1 MNQPLFFRKS
11 LFYEDIDYT
20 PGTPSPDPV
29 VVDNVT
35 AGTWTGSA
43 QPLTV
48 AATGAENGDGVYWV
62 IVPAADS
69 APSASEV
76 RAGQANGGGSPTE
89 SGNDVWPGP
98 FSDTLVSG
106 IPNGSYKIYVVID
119 NGALSNVGASDAFT
133 VDTTPAD
140 LGTPTV
146 TGGTAVIDWA
156 FTADE
161 DSDAVTG
168 WRVSYWPDGTEP
180 SDAEIESG
188 TGSTATTTGT
198 ASASVEESG
207 QFTSVAAGVHQPTIF
222 YKDTFGN
229 KTYLTLA
236 DVTVTAAAAGP
247 QVNGTPV
254 SAYESTSATSTG
266 GSGVSFT
273 AAAGSNRLITA
284 IVDYGQLTPAAT
296 TATPSM
302 GAQAFTLAGSLGSTT
317 GGIAKVQMFYI
328 KEADIPAGAN
338 TISITFDQNVAYP
351 HVTIVEWTGVDQT
364 TPVVAASPDATL
376 SFQSD
381 TTLAYSITTSAANS
395 VVLTSVHLFNTSA
408 VQTFTPSTDTGG
420 SVTEIT
426 QHSLGA
432 GYGQSVAFYESVA
445 SSSTSVG
452 HDASWTPNTARW
464 GRRSM
469 EIKAA

>member
-1 MNQPLFFRKS
+1 MISTAVLVRRRRRGTGGGAPA
-11 LFYEDIDYT
+11 T
-20 PGTPSPDPV
+20 PAT
-29 VVDNVT
+29 VDSVT

-43 QPLTV
+43 QPITV
-48 AATGAENGDGVYWV
+48 AATGAQDDDGVYWV
-62 IVPAADS
+62 IVPAADDD
-69 APSASEV
+69 PINTEV

-89 SGNDVWPGP
+89 SGDDLWPGP
-98 FSDTLVSG
+98 FSDTLASG
-106 IPNGSYKIYVVID
+106 IANGSYKICVVID
-119 NGALSNVGASDAFT
+119 NGALSNVGVSASFT

-140 LGTPTV
+140 LGTPIV

-168 WRVSYWPDGTEP
+168 YRVSYWPDGTDP

-207 QFTSVAAGVHQPTIF
+207 QFTSVAAGTHQPTIF

-229 KTYLTLA
+229 KTFLTLA

-247 QVNGTPV
+247 QPNGTPV
-254 SAYESTSATSTG
+254 SVYESTSSSTTG
-266 GSGVSFT
+266 GTGSSFT
-273 AAAGSNRLITA
+273 AAAGTDRLIVA
-284 IVDYGQLTPAAT
+284 YVDYSQYAPAAT
-296 TATPSM
+296 SITLTM

-317 GGIAKVQMFYI
+317 GGIGKVQMFYI
-328 KEADIPAGAN
+328 KEADIPAGSNA
-338 TISITFDQNVAYP
+338 IAITFNQAVGYP
-351 HVTIVEWTGVDQT
+351 HVTLEEWTDVNQT
-364 TPVVAASPDATL
+364 TPVATPGADATL
-376 SFQSD
+376 TFESNTS
-381 TTLAYSITTSAANS
+381 LAYSITTSSANS
-395 VVLTSVHLFNTSA
+395 VVVTSVHLFNTTA

-420 SVTEIT
+420 SVNTIT